1 MERGNVPRVLE
12 IDQMNNSRDNKTST
26 DEMNFLLCGK
36 LENVYFLKYSI
47 YSLAVF
53 FFWFS
58 SFVSYESAL
67 WDFQ

>member
-36 LENVYFLKYSI
+36 LENVYFLKYAIFFVRISTLGFSI
-47 YSLAVF
+47 N
-53 FFWFS
+53 
-58 SFVSYESAL
+58 
-67 WDFQ
+67 

>member
-36 LENVYFLKYSI
+36 CI
-47 YSLAVF
+47 
-53 FFWFS
+53 FS
-58 SFVSYESAL
+58 KICDIFCTNQL
-67 WDFQ
+67 FGIFNKLN

>member
-36 LENVYFLKYSI
+36 LENVYFLKYAIFLVRISTLGFSI
-47 YSLAVF
+47 N
-53 FFWFS
+53 
-58 SFVSYESAL
+58 
-67 WDFQ
+67 